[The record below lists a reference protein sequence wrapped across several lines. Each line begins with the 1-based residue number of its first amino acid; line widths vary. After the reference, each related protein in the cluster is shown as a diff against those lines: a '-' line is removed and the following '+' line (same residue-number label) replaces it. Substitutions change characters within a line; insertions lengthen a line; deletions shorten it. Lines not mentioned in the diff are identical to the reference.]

1 MKILAILIT
10 LAIVLVLAIRLLI
23 ARLDRI
29 EQQFLEDEARENE

>member
-1 MKILAILIT
+1 MKIVAILLT
-10 LAIVLVLAIRLLI
+10 IVVATILLIRLLI